1 MKKVST
7 SMYYKMNDKKFSTV
21 TSKIFKIFQES
32 ECGKYMIG
40 SCFIVE
46 ATREEV
52 ERFNQEDPFFAA
64 KVWETISISR

>member
-1 MKKVST
+1 
-7 SMYYKMNDKKFSTV
+7 MYYKMIDEKLFTL
-21 TSKIFKIFQES
+21 TSLIFQES

-52 ERFNQEDPFFAA
+52 EKFNQEDPFFEA

>member
-1 MKKVST
+1 
-7 SMYYKMNDKKFSTV
+7 MYYKMNDEYFFTV
-21 TSKIFKIFQES
+21 TSEIFQES

-64 KVWETISISR
+64 KVWGTISISR